1 MWGNAPFFAS
11 VEKMIS
17 RSTIDR
23 VMDTARIEEVVGDFV
38 TLKKRGGN
46 YIGLCPFHN
55 EKSPSFTVTPAKG
68 IYKCFGCGASGN
80 SVGFLMEHEH
90 LTYPDAIRQL
100 AQRYNLEVEEET
112 RVLSE
117 QHKQELSER
126 DRQYA
131 LHAFAQQYF
140 HLQLTETDDGRAIGL
155 SYFKERGIT
164 DESIAK
170 FGLGY
175 SPDSFDAL
183 SRMAL
188 GSEFSQQ
195 ELEASGLSIHTQSDK
210 LMDRFRGRVIFPFY
224 NLSGKVIGFGGRIL
238 KNDKKEAKYLN
249 SPETLLYKK
258 SETLYG
264 LFQAKKAI
272 QKQENCYLVEG
283 YTDVIGLHQAG
294 IENVAASSGT
304 SLTQEQARLIH
315 RFTKK
320 VTVIYDGD
328 AAGVKASLRGIN
340 ILLEN
345 NLQVLV
351 VPLPEGEDPDSYS
364 RLLGPAAF
372 RDYLAEKTLDF
383 VRFKVNL
390 LLTEAAADPMKRA
403 EVIHDMAETVSFIGD
418 PIVRATYS
426 SSTAALLGIAESIFI
441 QAVQQHQINRQK
453 RQRPEERAAL
463 EALPN
468 MAPPAERPQAPVL
481 NDEPQEAD
489 LIRILLHYA
498 HEPFTEEQLVIDY
511 VVNMLDELDWDNDV
525 YHSIFRIFEKEWKE
539 NERIADRN
547 DLFNHE
553 DKTLAAT
560 ALHIFSIDYSVSEN
574 WEKRHDILT
583 PSRATL
589 IHHDVNSA
597 VDRLSLKKVIAIMRR
612 TMEKIKNSSSPE
624 EVDVAMAEY
633 AEAKTYHQA
642 LAQKLGTHISH

>member
-1 MWGNAPFFAS
+1 
-11 VEKMIS
+11 MIS

-112 RVLSE
+112 RELNE

-131 LHAFAQQYF
+131 MHAFAQQYF
-140 HLQLTETDDGRAIGL
+140 HLQLTETDDGKAIGL

-188 GSEFSQQ
+188 TSEFSQA

-315 RFTKK
+315 RFSKK

-328 AAGVKASLRGIN
+328 AAGIKASLRGIN

-345 NLQVLV
+345 NLQVSV

-364 RLLGPAAF
+364 RQLGGPAF
-372 RDYLAEKTLDF
+372 RDYLAAQTVDF

-390 LLTEAAADPMKRA
+390 LLNEAAGDPMKRA

-426 SSTAALLGIAESIFI
+426 SSTAAMLDITEQLFI
-441 QAVQQHQINRQK
+441 QAVQQHHLNRMK
-453 RQRPEERAAL
+453 KVRPSERESIEAMPSV
-463 EALPN
+463 ALP
-468 MAPPAERPQAPVL
+468 AEPQSIEL

-489 LIRILLHYA
+489 IIRILMHYA
-498 HEPFTEEQLVIDY
+498 QEPYTEDVLVVDY
-511 VVNMLDELDWDNDV
+511 VVNTLDELSWDNAMME
-525 YHSIFRIFEKEWKE
+525 SIFRIFEKSWKE
-539 NERIADRN
+539 EQRIADRN
-547 DLFNHE
+547 DLFNHP
-553 DKTLAAT
+553 DKNLAAL
-560 ALHIFSIDYSVSEN
+560 ALHIYSIDYSVSEN

-583 PSRATL
+583 PSRASM
-589 IHHDVNSA
+589 IHQDVSSA
-597 VDRLSLKKVIAIMRR
+597 VDRLNLKKVISLMNQ
-612 TMEKIKNSSSPE
+612 TMERLKHPE
-624 EVDVAMAEY
+624 NEESAQADLEEFVALKEVHR
-633 AEAKTYHQA
+633 T

>member
-1 MWGNAPFFAS
+1 
-11 VEKMIS
+11 MIS

-100 AQRYNLEVEEET
+100 AQRYNLEVEEES

-210 LMDRFRGRVIFPFY
+210 LMDRFRARVIFPFY

-328 AAGVKASLRGIN
+328 AAGIKASLRGIN

-372 RDYLAEKTLDF
+372 RDYLAEQTVDF

-463 EALPN
+463 EALPS
-468 MAPPAERPQAPVL
+468 MAPPAEQPQAPVL

-498 HEPFTEEQLVIDY
+498 HEPYTEEQLVIDY
-511 VVNMLDELDWDNDV
+511 VVGMLDELDWDNNV

-612 TMEKIKNSSSPE
+612 TMEKIKNGSSPE
-624 EVDVAMAEY
+624 EVDAAMAEY

>member
-1 MWGNAPFFAS
+1 MVGPLPHFLPL
-11 VEKMIS
+11 EKMIS

-90 LTYPDAIRQL
+90 LSYPDAIRQL

-112 RVLSE
+112 RELSE

-183 SRMAL
+183 SRMART
-188 GSEFSQQ
+188 SDFSQE

-272 QKQENCYLVEG
+272 QKHENCYLVEG

-304 SLTQEQARLIH
+304 SLTQEQARLLH

-328 AAGVKASLRGIN
+328 AAGIKASLRGIN

-345 NLQVLV
+345 NLQVSV

-364 RLLGPAAF
+364 RLLGAAAF
-372 RDYLAEKTLDF
+372 RDYLAEQTVDF

-390 LLTEAAADPMKRA
+390 LLTEAAGDPMKRA

-426 SSTAALLGIAESIFI
+426 SSTASMLDITEQLFI
-441 QAVQQHQINRQK
+441 QAVQQHHLNRMK
-453 RQRPEERAAL
+453 KVRPSERESLDAMPAVVL
-463 EALPN
+463 
-468 MAPPAERPQAPVL
+468 PAEPQAPVL
-481 NDEPQEAD
+481 NDEPQEGD
-489 LIRILLHYA
+489 IIRLLLQHGGDVY
-498 HEPFTEEQLVIDY
+498 EEEQLVVDY
-511 VVNMLDELDWDNDV
+511 IVHMLDEIVWDTPV
-525 YHSIFRIFEKEWKE
+525 FEAIFRIFEKSWKE
-539 NERIADRN
+539 QQMLADRN
-547 DLFNHE
+547 ELFNHS
-553 DKTLAAT
+553 DKAIAQT
-560 ALHIFSIDYSVSEN
+560 ALHFFSHEYLLSEN

-583 PSRATL
+583 PSKATL
-589 IHHDVNSA
+589 LQADVNNA
-597 VDRLSLKKVIAIMRR
+597 VDRLNLKKVIALMRQS
-612 TMEKIKNSSSPE
+612 MEKLKNPE
-624 EVDVAMAEY
+624 SEEAMNEALEEYSALKEV
-633 AEAKTYHQA
+633 HRS

>member
-1 MWGNAPFFAS
+1 
-11 VEKMIS
+11 MIS

-345 NLQVLV
+345 NLQVSV

-372 RDYLAEKTLDF
+372 RDYLAEQTVDF

-390 LLTEAAADPMKRA
+390 LLTEAAGDPMKRA

-426 SSTAALLGIAESIFI
+426 SSTASLLDFSESLFI
-441 QAVQQHQINRQK
+441 HAVAQHQLNRQK
-453 RQRPEERAAL
+453 KSSNQRQTYDEIITTVIST
-463 EALPN
+463 
-468 MAPPAERPQAPVL
+468 PPKQAPIL
-481 NDEPQEAD
+481 NHECQELGVIQYLLQHGRDQFSEEVTVAQHLIDLLDEVAWDIPEYHQIFTHFEKSFR
-489 LIRILLHYA
+489 LENRILTINDFYNFGDAAIKDLAIFIYSIN
-498 HEPFTEEQLVIDY
+498 HEMSSNWDVKHSIIVPSKEQNLIKSVEES
-511 VVNMLDELDWDNDV
+511 VNMFNLKKLEGIIKEKKESLKTAESDELIDN
-525 YHSIFRIFEKEWKE
+525 IQLELMEL
-539 NERIADRN
+539 NEYR
-547 DLFNHE
+547 
-553 DKTLAAT
+553 
-560 ALHIFSIDYSVSEN
+560 
-574 WEKRHDILT
+574 
-583 PSRATL
+583 
-589 IHHDVNSA
+589 
-597 VDRLSLKKVIAIMRR
+597 KVIA
-612 TMEKIKNSSSPE
+612 K
-624 EVDVAMAEY
+624 
-633 AEAKTYHQA
+633 
-642 LAQKLGTHISH
+642 KLGIVVSKYL